1 MNNTRTIV
9 MLLLAAL
16 IAAAFWGAIHYFN
29 RLEQEQRPSSRPF
42 LRHDETS
49 AATIHV
55 TAQGFEP
62 RDVEIAKGESILFI
76 NDDASAHWP
85 ASDVHPLHTTCPGFD
100 ALRGLNTGEQ
110 YRVTFTKSQTCPFH
124 DHLNPSLTGIIITK

>member
-1 MNNTRTIV
+1 

-29 RLEQEQRPSSRPF
+29 RLEKEQRPSSPP
-42 LRHDETS
+42 LSHDETS
-49 AATIHV
+49 AATIYA

-62 RDVEIAKGESILFI
+62 RDVEIAKGESVLFI
-76 NDDASAHWP
+76 NDDTSAHWP

-100 ALRGLNTGEQ
+100 ALRGLKTGEQ

-124 DHLNPSLTGIIITK
+124 DHLNPSFTGVIIIQ